1 MKKLLVLLLVLFLSS
16 PALAE
21 MDLTPLKTD
30 PDWYAFPQ
38 GGTLNT
44 IYRAVN
50 QPYIGQTDD
59 AFDGEL
65 VAYVD
70 FITLVD
76 RDVTLLRLMASTEMF
91 GLPLGADQ
99 LRLTVAGKRYA
110 FSVSREESE
119 YDGLYMEDYTTCLV
133 GEGLTMLKA
142 IAQQK
147 KDHPIAVELLAEGSV
162 VFTGQVIIPG
172 EEAAAIYDRFIDMGG
187 KKQSLKALEEQFPCK
202 VEKIKR

>member
-1 MKKLLVLLLVLFLSS
+1 MKKLLALLLILFLAS

-38 GGTLNT
+38 GATLNT
-44 IYRAVN
+44 VYRAVN
-50 QPYIGQTDD
+50 QPYIGQVDD
-59 AFDGEL
+59 AFDGDL

-76 RDVTLLRLMASTEMF
+76 QDVTLLRLMASTEMF

-162 VFTGQVIIPG
+162 VFTGLVIIPG

-187 KKQSLKALEEQFPCK
+187 KKQSLKAPEEQFPCK
-202 VEKIKR
+202 VEKTK

>member
-1 MKKLLVLLLVLFLSS
+1 MKKLLALLLILFLAS
-16 PALAE
+16 PVLAE

-38 GGTLNT
+38 GATLNT
-44 IYRAVN
+44 VYRAIN
-50 QPYIGQTDD
+50 QPYIGQVDD
-59 AFDGEL
+59 AFDGDL

-202 VEKIKR
+202 VEKIK

>member
-1 MKKLLVLLLVLFLSS
+1 MKKLLALLLILFLAS

-38 GGTLNT
+38 GATLNT
-44 IYRAVN
+44 VYRAVN
-50 QPYIGQTDD
+50 QPYIGQVDD
-59 AFDGEL
+59 AFDGDL

-202 VEKIKR
+202 VEKIK

>member
-1 MKKLLVLLLVLFLSS
+1 MKKLLALLLILFLAS

-38 GGTLNT
+38 GATLNT
-44 IYRAVN
+44 VYRAVN
-50 QPYIGQTDD
+50 QPYIGQVDD
-59 AFDGEL
+59 AFDGDL

-76 RDVTLLRLMASTEMF
+76 QDVTLLRLMASTEMF

-202 VEKIKR
+202 VEKIK

>member
-1 MKKLLVLLLVLFLSS
+1 MKKLLVLLLILFLAS

-38 GGTLNT
+38 GATLNT
-44 IYRAVN
+44 VYRAVN
-50 QPYIGQTDD
+50 QPYIGQVDD
-59 AFDGEL
+59 AFDGDL

-202 VEKIKR
+202 VEKTK

>member
-1 MKKLLVLLLVLFLSS
+1 MKKLLALLLILFLAST
-16 PALAE
+16 ALAE

-38 GGTLNT
+38 GATLNT
-44 IYRAVN
+44 VYRAVN
-50 QPYIGQTDD
+50 QPYIGQVDD
-59 AFDGEL
+59 AFDGDL

-119 YDGLYMEDYTTCLV
+119 YDGLYMEDYTTCLA

-187 KKQSLKALEEQFPCK
+187 KKQSLKTLEEQFPCK
-202 VEKIKR
+202 VEKTK

>member
-1 MKKLLVLLLVLFLSS
+1 MKKLLALLLILFLAS

-38 GGTLNT
+38 GATLNT
-44 IYRAVN
+44 VYRAVN
-50 QPYIGQTDD
+50 QPYIGQVDD
-59 AFDGEL
+59 AFDGDL

-202 VEKIKR
+202 VEKTK

>member
-1 MKKLLVLLLVLFLSS
+1 MKKLLALLLILFLAS

-44 IYRAVN
+44 VYRAVN
-50 QPYIGQTDD
+50 QPYIGQVDG
-59 AFDGEL
+59 AFDGDL

-147 KDHPIAVELLAEGSV
+147 KDHPITVELLAEGSV

-172 EEAAAIYDRFIDMGG
+172 AEAAAIYDRFIDMGG
-187 KKQSLKALEEQFPCK
+187 KKQNIKSLEEQFPCK
-202 VEKIKR
+202 VEKTK

>member
-202 VEKIKR
+202 VEKTK